1 VASEP
6 TLAFS
11 FIAGLLSFL
20 SPCMLPVI
28 PAFIAH
34 MAGINLEDD
43 FNRRK
48 VFLTA
53 LLFVTGFSIVFGIL
67 GVLLNSFL
75 ESASTSIL
83 HYLSIFAGTL
93 IIFFGAHLT
102 GIISIP
108 RLDREHKLG
117 IEDRLGSG
125 YLSSL
130 VLGAAFAVGW
140 TPCVGPILGSVFAL
154 ASASPGSAFFL
165 LLAYS
170 LGLGMPFLL
179 IGAFPARFREYIL
192 QRMETVSRVR
202 TAFGYV
208 MILMGVLI
216 ATQNLSLLAD
226 FAILN
231 EVLLQ

>member
-1 VASEP
+1 MAAEP
-6 TLAFS
+6 TAVFS
-11 FIAGLLSFL
+11 FFAGLLSFL

-28 PAFIAH
+28 PAFIAY
-34 MAGINLEDD
+34 MAGTNLEDN

-53 LLFVTGFSIVFGIL
+53 LLFVTGFSIVFGIM

-75 ESASTSIL
+75 ESASTQIL

-108 RLDREHKLG
+108 NLDTEHKLG
-117 IEDRLGSG
+117 LEDKLGSG

-130 VLGAAFAVGW
+130 ILGAAFAVGW

-154 ASASPGSAFFL
+154 ASTSPGSAFFL

-170 LGLGMPFLL
+170 IGLGTPFLL
-179 IGAFPARFREYIL
+179 IGAFPNRFREYII
-192 QRMETVSRVR
+192 QRMDTVSKVR
-202 TAFGYV
+202 TVFGYI

-216 ATQNLSLLAD
+216 ATQNLSLLAN
-226 FAILN
+226 FSILN
-231 EVLLQ
+231 EVLL

>member
-1 VASEP
+1 MAETTV
-6 TLAFS
+6 LFS
-11 FIAGLLSFL
+11 FFAGLLSFL

-34 MAGINLEDD
+34 MAGTNLEDN

-53 LLFVTGFSIVFGIL
+53 LLFVTGFSIAFGVL

-75 ESASTSIL
+75 ELASTQIL
-83 HYLSIFAGTL
+83 HYLSILAGTL

-108 RLDREHKLG
+108 SFDKKHKLG
-117 IEDRLGSG
+117 LEEKLGSG
-125 YLSSL
+125 YVSSL
-130 VLGAAFAVGW
+130 ILGAAFAVGW

-154 ASASPGSAFFL
+154 ASTSPGSAFFL

-170 LGLGMPFLL
+170 IGLGTPFLL
-179 IGAFPARFREYIL
+179 IGAFPNRFREYII
-192 QRMETVSRVR
+192 QRMETVSKVR
-202 TAFGYV
+202 TAFGYI
-208 MILMGVLI
+208 MIPMGFLI
-216 ATQNLSLLAD
+216 ATQNLSALAS
-226 FAILN
+226 FGILN
-231 EVLLQ
+231 QVLL